1 MSVSVTA
8 LQRRDSEV
16 CCSGDTPSSD
26 IFDALGNA
34 GWIGG
39 GGWWLF
45 TTFFL
50 CHDVLNNRKKK
61 TN

>member
-39 GGWWLF
+39 GWLVVIY
-45 TTFFL
+45 
-50 CHDVLNNRKKK
+50 HIVLVS
-61 TN
+61 